1 LTKRKCPY
9 IFYGKSRFRG
19 GKITTIKDIARRAGV
34 SIGTVDRVLHKRGR
48 VSPATEEKVKRI
60 IEERGYRPNMFA
72 KNLKLGRTFT
82 FGVLMPLPSQDS
94 GYWSL
99 PLRGI
104 NRAMEDLA
112 GHKIELKYFFYDKYS
127 QGTFPVVAEEV
138 LNSSLDGLLIAPVLS
153 RVFDKFVQEIPPS
166 IPYIFFDSFIPE
178 ANYLAYIGQD
188 SFQSGLLSGKLM
200 NLLIPPCSS
209 VAVIKVMP
217 EDYHIEERVNGF
229 LVYFRNFPC
238 VPVFVYEMHGNIEK
252 EGCDR
257 LIRKILAEHP
267 DLKGIF
273 VTNASTHKIAEAVRG
288 LNLDPGQRIRI
299 VGYDVI
305 ENNVRLLK
313 EGVIDFLISQQS
325 ERQGYEGIINL
336 YRHVVLQEPVEKKII
351 MQLDIVTRENIDYYR
366 S

>member
-1 LTKRKCPY
+1 MK
-9 IFYGKSRFRG
+9 
-19 GKITTIKDIARRAGV
+19 
-34 SIGTVDRVLHKRGR
+34 
-48 VSPATEEKVKRI
+48 KV
-60 IEERGYRPNMFA
+60 IEELGYRPNMFA

-104 NRAMEDLA
+104 NRAMEHLS

-127 QGTFPVVAEEV
+127 QGTFPVVAAEV
-138 LNSSLDGLLIAPVLS
+138 LNTSLDGLLIAPVLS
-153 RVFDKFVQEIPPS
+153 RVFDRFVHEIPDS
-166 IPYIFFDSFIPE
+166 VPYIFFDSFIPE

-200 NLLIPPCSS
+200 QLLLPPGSS
-209 VAVIKVMP
+209 VVAIKVLP

-229 LVYFRNFPC
+229 LAYFREFPHI
-238 VPVFVYEMHGNIEK
+238 PVFVYEMHGNIEK
-252 EGCDR
+252 VACDR
-257 LIRKILAEHP
+257 LVNKILADHP

-273 VTNASTHKIAEAVRG
+273 VTNASTHKIAEAVKD
-288 LNLDPGQRIRI
+288 LNLSSGDRIKI

-336 YRHVVLQEPVEKKII
+336 YRHVVLEEPVEKKII

-366 S
+366 N